1 MKIFFKGL
9 FYTLSILAFYVI
21 LFSVLNLLN
30 YYNVLIIR
38 EEPVRVFISFIFTVI
53 FAVIEIFLKV
63 QETEKEVMKKWM
75 FLN

>member
-1 MKIFFKGL
+1 MKTFFIGL

-38 EEPVRVFISFIFTVI
+38 EEPVRAFISFIFTVI
-53 FAVIEIFLKV
+53 FAVIEIFLKF
-63 QETEKEVMKKWM
+63 QETEKEVPKK
-75 FLN
+75 

>member
-1 MKIFFKGL
+1 MKVFFKGL

-38 EEPVRVFISFIFTVI
+38 EEPVRAFISFIFTVI
-53 FAVIEIFLKV
+53 FVVIEIFLKV
-63 QETEKEVMKKWM
+63 QETEKEVMKK
-75 FLN
+75 